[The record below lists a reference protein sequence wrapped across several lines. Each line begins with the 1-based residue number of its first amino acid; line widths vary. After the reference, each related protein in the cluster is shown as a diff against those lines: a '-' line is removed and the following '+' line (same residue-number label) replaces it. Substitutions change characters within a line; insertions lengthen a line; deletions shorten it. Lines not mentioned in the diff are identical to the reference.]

1 MTWIGEAE
9 ILAHHGPLHDSGPSL
24 VKDYACG
31 LPVMPRVRN
40 ESSLMPESSLTLAG
54 PPTNRMPT

>member
-24 VKDYACG
+24 VKAYARG
-31 LPVMPRVRN
+31 LPMMP
-40 ESSLMPESSLTLAG
+40 S
-54 PPTNRMPT
+54 